1 MTPVMLAQR
10 LRLAR
15 TAHDTDLAAF
25 SRLIGI
31 RVDHVRAIEDGRFS
45 DLPAGIYGRAAV
57 KAYAAACGLD
67 AAAVLADA
75 EAWLVSMDDP
85 IIGIARLKGLRVPAA
100 QPPPEA
106 APPPIAPRPAD
117 VDAALATWRPLAAS
131 LIDAAI
137 ISVLLGIVVLSAVAA
152 LFVPVSTLRGSSP
165 AFALM
170 GMLLAAGYFVWFGGV
185 GGATVGER
193 VMRINRPQPRH
204 DHLTLPA
211 IATRALHSAT
221 EDIDCLR
228 SLGARLGRWLAP
240 LVPATYGSDGVSS
253 R

>member
-1 MTPVMLAQR
+1 MLAQR

-15 TAHDTDLAAF
+15 TAHDKDLAAF

-67 AAAVLADA
+67 AAAVLSDA

-85 IIGIARLKGLRVPAA
+85 IIGLARLKGLRVPT
-100 QPPPEA
+100 PPPPVEA
-106 APPPIAPRPAD
+106 APPVALPPAD

-131 LIDAAI
+131 LIDAGI
-137 ISVLLGIVVLSAVAA
+137 ISALLGIVVLSAVAA

-193 VMRINRPQPRH
+193 VMRINRPQPRR

-211 IATRALHSAT
+211 IATRALHSAS
-221 EDIDCLR
+221 EDIECLR
-228 SLGARLGRWLAP
+228 SLGARVGRRLALAP
-240 LVPATYGSDGVSS
+240 QAAYSQGGGTSG